1 MPSAGPA
8 NPIYGVVYA
17 AAGDKHLR
25 ARMVCSNPIGQL
37 TLCDLSARAFSVA
50 LLAAVVQSR
59 RVNEF
64 CLCPSTQPP
73 LAIRLKSAGRKVFIL
88 ICFLDPFAEPKWRS
102 RDLLDTRSRGVYGG
116 ARGYASNYHHAVCIR
131 VRLMYAIHVVRAGAG
146 CRRP

>member
-73 LAIRLKSAGRKVFIL
+73 LAIRLKSAGRKIFIL
-88 ICFLDPFAEPKWRS
+88 ICFLDPSSQSLSGDHETCSTQGVVGFTEGLAEMRK
-102 RDLLDTRSRGVYGG
+102 
-116 ARGYASNYHHAVCIR
+116 III
-131 VRLMYAIHVVRAGAG
+131 M
-146 CRRP
+146 